1 MKSIQRRIS
10 THETIDKSLF
20 INYLIPVRT
29 IDQAMEKYQEV
40 KKEHADATHHCFAYI
55 IGRNKE
61 HQKYVDDGEPSR
73 TAGFPM
79 LDVLLKHDV
88 TDILAVTV
96 RYYGGIKLGA
106 GGLVRAYSGSVANS
120 MKQAKFAFLQ
130 RFLLFRLEVGF
141 NDIGQ
146 VEHFLHKDYDLVHTE
161 YHTNVIYFVEINE
174 SDKKSFQTFIKDKTS
189 GRATIQIIQTIE
201 RYI

>member
-1 MKSIQRRIS
+1 MKSIRRRIS

-20 INYLIPVRT
+20 INYLIPVRSV
-29 IDQAMEKYQEV
+29 DQAMDAYQDI
-40 KKEHADATHHCFAYI
+40 KQEHADATHHCFAYV
-55 IGRNKE
+55 IGRNKD
-61 HQKYVDDGEPSR
+61 HQKYADDGEPNR

-79 LDVLLKHDV
+79 LDVLMKHDV

-130 RFLLFRLEVGF
+130 TFYIFRVEIGF

-161 YHTNVIYFVEINE
+161 YHQNVIYYVEIHE
-174 SDKKSFQTFIKDKTS
+174 SKKKSFQAFINDQTS
-189 GRATIQIIQTIE
+189 GRATIEVIRSIE